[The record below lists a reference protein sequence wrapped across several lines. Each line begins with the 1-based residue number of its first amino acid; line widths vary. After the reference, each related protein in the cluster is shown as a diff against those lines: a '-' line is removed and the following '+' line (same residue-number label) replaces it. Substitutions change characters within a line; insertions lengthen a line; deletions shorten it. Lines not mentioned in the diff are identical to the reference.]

1 MRNKLSVGK
10 TVYKRYKVRV
20 ESDRRKSQALIAEE
34 RAADLVLHSSYVTTP
49 IYESGV
55 IDKGEHA
62 RLIKLFT
69 ANLAAQE
76 YAHVIGRLYE
86 FDLRNAHN
94 RAAAVV
100 EYALRN
106 FPGVRALLQRKGK
119 KDVDLY
125 FAFKDASLTESAL
138 CAFIAGI
145 DMRDDTRIATEV
157 ALVQRF
163 SRENKRFD
171 ATMKA
176 LGVDVRDPLAI
187 KQAGEFVNF
196 RDYIIEA
203 WRDVPYFQRREP
215 FITELI
221 DQADRVSYD
230 VSDGLIK
237 PSLRDKHKDDNALE
251 LKRAA
256 TREFS
261 EGFIAHLIN
270 TLGLDFHKIAEKVER
285 YETMH

>member
-20 ESDRRKSQALIAEE
+20 ESDKRKSQALIAEE

-119 KDVDLY
+119 RDVDLY

-270 TLGLDFHKIAEKVER
+270 TLGLDFHKIAERVER

>member
-20 ESDRRKSQALIAEE
+20 ESDKRKSQALIAEE

-106 FPGVRALLQRKGK
+106 FPGVRAFLQRKGK

>member
-1 MRNKLSVGK
+1 MRNRLNVGK

-20 ESDRRKSQALIAEE
+20 ESDKRKSQALIAEE

-55 IDKGEHA
+55 VGKGEHA

-76 YAHVIGRLYE
+76 YAHAIGKLYE

-106 FPGVRALLQRKGK
+106 FPGVRALLQQKGK

-237 PSLRDKHKDDNALE
+237 PSLREKHKDDNALE

-285 YETMH
+285 YEALH